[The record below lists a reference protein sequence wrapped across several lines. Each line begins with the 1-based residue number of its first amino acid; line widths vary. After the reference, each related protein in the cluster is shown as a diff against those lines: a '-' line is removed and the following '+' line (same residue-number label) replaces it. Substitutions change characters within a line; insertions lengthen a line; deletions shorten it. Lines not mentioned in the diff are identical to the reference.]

1 MHDYEDDNDIDD
13 DDIDDDNDYGD
24 DDIDD
29 DDDQDELGFWSC
41 GRRHLLPAT
50 VIFWPS
56 NIQYE
61 IFSPGNTQCDMIYNT
76 TRYTIFQ
83 PGNMQYAM

>member
-1 MHDYEDDNDIDD
+1 MHDYDDD
-13 DDIDDDNDYGD
+13 DDIDDDDYGG

-61 IFSPGNTQCDMIYNT
+61 IFLPGNTQCDIICDT
-76 TRYTIFQ
+76 IRYTIFQ
-83 PGNMQYAM
+83 PGNMQYAK

>member
-1 MHDYEDDNDIDD
+1 MSPGTACSDYDDGDGDIDD
-13 DDIDDDNDYGD
+13 DD
-24 DDIDD
+24 DD

-56 NIQYE
+56 NIQYDKE
-61 IFSPGNTQCDMIYNT
+61 SDQ
-76 TRYTIFQ
+76 
-83 PGNMQYAM
+83 

>member
-1 MHDYEDDNDIDD
+1 MSPGTECSDYDDDGDIDD
-13 DDIDDDNDYGD
+13 DDYDDDVDDDNDYDDGD
-24 DDIDD
+24 DID

-56 NIQYE
+56 NMQYE
-61 IFSPGNTQCDMIYNT
+61 IFSPGNTQCDIIYD
-76 TRYTIFQ
+76 TI
-83 PGNMQYAM
+83 

>member
-1 MHDYEDDNDIDD
+1 MSPGTECSDYDDDGDIDD
-13 DDIDDDNDYGD
+13 DDYDDDVDDDNDNDDGD
-24 DDIDD
+24 DID

-56 NIQYE
+56 NMQYE
-61 IFSPGNTQCDMIYNT
+61 IFSPGNTQCDIIYD
-76 TRYTIFQ
+76 TI
-83 PGNMQYAM
+83 

>member
-1 MHDYEDDNDIDD
+1 MSPGTACSDYDDGDGDIDD
-13 DDIDDDNDYGD
+13 D
-24 DDIDD
+24 DD

-61 IFSPGNTQCDMIYNT
+61 IF
-76 TRYTIFQ
+76 
-83 PGNMQYAM
+83 